1 MVKLSTMLLLGVL
14 LIGAIIIA
22 YSLFYAGGV
31 AADFAYNAGNTS
43 LPGQY
48 EFAFTGNA
56 AGGLAPYL
64 YTWTFGDGGGASG
77 QAVRH
82 TYTLPGIYTVNLT
95 VSDTAGHTVKVS
107 KSVQNPPTTVPT
119 TAAAQPAPPH
129 VSTPT
134 VSLVAIGV
142 ILIGVAVGAYV
153 FLSRPKLLQ
162 RYFLL
167 VVVAIVVLTV
177 AAAYYLV
184 TYA

>member
-56 AGGLAPYL
+56 A
-64 YTWTFGDGGGASG
+64 DGGGASG